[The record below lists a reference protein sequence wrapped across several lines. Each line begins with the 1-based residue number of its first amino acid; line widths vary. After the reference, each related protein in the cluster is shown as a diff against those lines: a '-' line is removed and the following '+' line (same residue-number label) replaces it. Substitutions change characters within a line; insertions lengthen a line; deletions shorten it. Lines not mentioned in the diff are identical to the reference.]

1 MRLFLYRF
9 FPGVQMMLKNV
20 ITFTA
25 LLMAI
30 SAIGLLF
37 FPSRMLAVVGIV
49 SDPQMDFLLRTS
61 GVGVASLVPSAW
73 TLRNSTNS
81 LLSRGVLT
89 GLIGYLFLSSLVDF
103 FAYTQSIVNTVSI
116 PSIAFRVGLGLV
128 ILWLMYK
135 EMPIQ

>member
-1 MRLFLYRF
+1 
-9 FPGVQMMLKNV
+9 MMLKNV

-61 GVGVASLVPSAW
+61 GVGVASLVPGAW

-81 LLSRGVLT
+81 PLSRGVLT

-103 FAYTQSIVNTVSI
+103 LAHTQSIVNTASI
-116 PSIAFRVGLGLV
+116 PGIAFRVGLGIV
-128 ILWLMYK
+128 ILWLMYRDAHAVTSF
-135 EMPIQ
+135 